1 MQVPMFETHH
11 SIYLHKYLNMFDHQ
25 QPHPVNWTM
34 ACIVLH
40 NMLHG
45 MRDDEASL
53 GDIDT
58 HEEADNLGNNREKC
72 KNNSWDRESYEV
84 ASSRSAAYRSRICN
98 EVKEVKREDKWRY
111 QLSGLSR
118 VAKVMEQGVDM
129 RT

>member
-1 MQVPMFETHH
+1 
-11 SIYLHKYLNMFDHQ
+11 
-25 QPHPVNWTM
+25 M

-53 GDIDT
+53 GDIVT
-58 HEEADNLGNNREKC
+58 HEEADNLGNNREQC
-72 KNNSWDRESYEV
+72 KNNSWDRGGYEV

-111 QLSGLSR
+111 QLSGFPGC
-118 VAKVMEQGVDM
+118 QDDGTGGVDK
-129 RT
+129 RTWSW